1 MRPFRPAA
9 SASRTPNSIVRSP
22 QWRNDRRSRANDSS
36 SVTIM
41 PPSPVWIGLT
51 QSERKYPD
59 IPPGTRRP
67 PLHYGTEP
75 KAGIF
80 DQFEAPRLR
89 QRAERGHVFRIP
101 HMWVAIRAFVCGPIR
116 PSTSERSSMNVRSQM
131 SAKTG
136 VTPAF
141 MTAIAVAEQV
151 STW

>member
-1 MRPFRPAA
+1 MRPFQA
-9 SASRTPNSIVRSP
+9 SCVASRTPNSIVRSP

-51 QSERKYPD
+51 HPNEN
-59 IPPGTRRP
+59 IPTSPRTRRP

-89 QRAERGHVFRIP
+89 QRAERGHVSGFP